1 MLIGGFY
8 MENTGVRCNV
18 RECTYNLAGT
28 KCNLSQIEVSNEKT
42 TAHSVENPHFCKS
55 YKDK

>member
-1 MLIGGFY
+1 